1 MRFLCVKQITQA
13 NIYGQDYALKPLDPK
28 IENIED
34 ILITDHTSAAELL
47 ERHPDILFEVS
58 LKFKNNLRFPK
69 YADKLEDIHPGDKVL
84 IVHNG
89 GIGDHIMLLPALHVF
104 RERFPPDCRIWLAV
118 QKERQPLFR
127 LNPNI
132 DRLLAMPLR
141 LPELLEADC
150 LIDFSSRRDWYDL
163 ESLPMTDAYLN
174 FLKIDYEKITEKTPR
189 LYWPGISSAGFPALI
204 QKIRDTQDNSKPL
217 VLLNWKASNRL
228 RDMPPQKFIFLA
240 KQFKDV
246 FFLVAQSGHLQT
258 ETARIIH
265 SYSDNLYDA
274 TPWMKSLEDYLAAIA
289 HCDAVVSTD
298 TAAGHL
304 AEALG
309 KPNLILYGPTRDQ
322 LWIKYYKKTLALRAE
337 YTGKTCKSPCG
348 LTKDTS
354 SGCPEAVL
362 LNSPYSP
369 CLLSINAEK
378 IASGFENMLKTLLR

>member
-1 MRFLCVKQITQA
+1 MRFLCVNRTTQA
-13 NIYGQDYALKPLDPK
+13 SIYGQDYALKPLDPK

-34 ILITDHTSAAELL
+34 ILVTDNTSAAELL
-47 ERHPDILFEVS
+47 ERHSDFLFEVS
-58 LKFKNNLRFPK
+58 LEFKNNLRFPRL
-69 YADKLEDIHPGDKVL
+69 ANRLEDIHSGDKVL
-84 IVHNG
+84 IMRNG
-89 GIGDHIMLLPALHVF
+89 GIGDHITLLPALNVF
-104 RERFPPDCRIWLAV
+104 RKQFPPDCRIWLAT
-118 QKERQPLFR
+118 QKEKQPLFSS
-127 LNPNI
+127 NPNM

-141 LPELLEADC
+141 LPELLEANC

-174 FLKIDYEKITEKTPR
+174 FLKIDFKKITDKTPR
-189 LYWPGISSAGFPALI
+189 LYWPGTSSAGFSALM
-204 QKIRDTQDNSKPL
+204 QKIRDTQNNSKPL

-228 RDMPPQKFIFLA
+228 RDMSPQKFIFLA

-258 ETARIIH
+258 ETAQIIQ

-274 TPWMKSLEDYLAAIA
+274 TPWMKSLEDYMAAIA
-289 HCDAVVSTD
+289 HCEAVVSTD

-309 KPNLILYGPTRDQ
+309 KPNLILYGPTRDR

-337 YTGKTCKSPCG
+337 YIGKTCKSPCG

-369 CLLSINAEK
+369 CLLSISDEK
-378 IASGFENMLKTLLR
+378 IVAGFKDLLDICS